1 MIKKRRIKRIR
12 ASACFLFGIADA
24 NARGV
29 AARVNNRLSAT
40 SLFNA
45 FVGPQSWRVLS
56 VFSVFAGPDMIFGRQ
71 AKRST

>member
-1 MIKKRRIKRIR
+1 MIKKRRIKRIG

-40 SLFNA
+40 SSFNA
-45 FVGPQSWRVLS
+45 FIEPHSGRVLS
-56 VFSVFAGPDMIFGRQ
+56 LFAVFAGPNMIFGRQ